1 MISYK
6 KFLYML
12 LFVPPFLFASEKSKT
27 VTLINQLNRDRIDA
41 YVVINTTEL
50 KNADESFDSE
60 TLKIFDGV
68 KEIQFQIEKNKSKG
82 DQIIL
87 VVDIKSS
94 GKKELKLV
102 WGNDKKSEFKNR
114 TYAELAM
121 KKPSSFDG
129 KKFRGTTFYNVTK
142 IKVPSVHTDHDA
154 LFKYEGPG
162 WESEKVGYRFYLDW
176 RNATDIFG
184 KKVNRLVLKNV
195 GIHDTLAQDDSYH
208 NMQDWGMD
216 IFKVGNSLG
225 IGSLGMM
232 SNGKVVM
239 VSKTDSIYCA
249 ISKNGPIKS
258 EVKTNY
264 YGWQVVDK
272 KFNVESRFSII
283 AGSRLSKHAIV
294 IDGEPENL
302 VTGLAKYE
310 GTSFLKSNNKKGW
323 NYISLYGKQSL
334 AGDDLGIALFYKQ
347 KDVIDLTEDNLSHI
361 VKLKP
366 TNGKLEYY
374 FAAAWQQEFNG
385 IKNKNEFEKFLNET
399 IQELNNP
406 IKVKY

>member
-6 KFLYML
+6 KFFFML
-12 LFVPPFLFASEKSKT
+12 IFIPLFLFASEKSKT
-27 VTLINQLNRDRIDA
+27 ITLINQLNRDRVDA
-41 YVVINTTEL
+41 YVVLNSTEL
-50 KNADESFDSE
+50 KNADESFDTQS
-60 TLKIFDGV
+60 LKIYDGE
-68 KEIQFQIEKNKSKG
+68 KEIPYQIEKNKSKG
-82 DQIIL
+82 DQILL
-87 VVDIKSS
+87 VVDIKANQS
-94 GKKELKLV
+94 KELKLV
-102 WGNDKKSEFKNR
+102 WGNDKKSEFKSR

-121 KKPSSFDG
+121 KNPSFFDG
-129 KKFRGTTFYNVTK
+129 KKFRGDTFQNVTK

-184 KKVNRLVLKNV
+184 KKVNELVLKNI

-225 IGSLGMM
+225 IGSLAML
-232 SNGKVVM
+232 SNGRVVM

-249 ISKNGPIKS
+249 VSKNGPIKS

-264 YGWQVVDK
+264 YGWQVDNK
-272 KFNVESRFSII
+272 KFNVESRLSIT

-294 IDGEPENL
+294 INGEPDNL

-310 GTSFLKSNNKKGW
+310 GTSFMKSNNKKGW
-323 NYISLYGKQSL
+323 NYIALYGKQSL

-347 KDVIDLTEDNLSHI
+347 KDFIELTEDNLSQI

-385 IKNKNEFEKFLNET
+385 IKNQNEFEKYLNET

-406 IKVKY
+406 LKVEY

>member
-6 KFLYML
+6 IFFYIFLL
-12 LFVPPFLFASEKSKT
+12 IPLFLFANVKSKT
-27 VTLINQLNRDRIDA
+27 ITVKNEINKDRKDA
-41 YVVINTTEL
+41 YVVIYSAEL
-50 KNADESFDSE
+50 KKDDESFDTQS
-60 TLKIFDGV
+60 LKIYDGE
-68 KEIQFQIEKNKSKG
+68 KEIPYQIEKNKSKG

-87 VVDIKSS
+87 VVDIKANQS
-94 GKKELKLV
+94 KELKLV
-102 WGNDKKSEFKNR
+102 WGNDEKSEFKSR

-121 KKPSSFDG
+121 KNPSSFDG
-129 KKFRGTTFYNVTK
+129 KKFRGDTFQNVTK
-142 IKVPSVHTDHDA
+142 IKVPAFHTDHDA

-184 KKVNRLVLKNV
+184 KKVNELVLKNI
-195 GIHDTLAQDDSYH
+195 GLHDTLAQDDSYH

-225 IGSLGMM
+225 IGSLGMI

-249 ISKNGPIKS
+249 VSKNGPIKS
-258 EVKTNY
+258 EIKTNY
-264 YGWQVVDK
+264 YGWQVDNN
-272 KFNVESRFSII
+272 KFNVESRFSIT

-294 IDGEPENL
+294 IEAEPENL

-310 GTSFLKSNNKKGW
+310 GTSFIKSNNKKGW
-323 NYISLYGKQSL
+323 NYIALYGKQSL

-347 KDVIDLTEDNLSHI
+347 KDFIELTEDNLSYI

-366 TNGKLEYY
+366 ANGKLEYY
-374 FAAAWQQEFNG
+374 FAAAWQQELNG
-385 IKNKNEFEKFLNET
+385 IKNQKEFEEYLSNT

-406 IKVKY
+406 IKVEY

>member
-1 MISYK
+1 MKFK
-6 KFLYML
+6 KIL
-12 LFVPPFLFASEKSKT
+12 LLIFIVPLIILANEKSKIIT
-27 VTLINQLNRDRIDA
+27 IKNEINKDRTDA
-41 YVVINTTEL
+41 YVVIYSSEL
-50 KNADESFDSE
+50 KKVDESFDTE
-60 TLKIFDGV
+60 TLKIYDGE
-68 KEIQFQIEKNKSKG
+68 KEIPFQIEKNKSKG

-87 VVDIKSS
+87 VADFKANQ
-94 GKKELKLV
+94 KKELKLS
-102 WGNDKKSEFKNR
+102 WGNGKKSEFKSC
-114 TYAELAM
+114 TYAELAI
-121 KKPSSFDG
+121 KKPTYFDG
-129 KKFRGTTFYNVTK
+129 KKFRGTKFQNVTK

-184 KKVNRLVLKNV
+184 KKVNALVLKNV
-195 GIHDTLAQDDSYH
+195 GVHDTLAIDDSYH

-232 SNGKVVM
+232 SNNKVVM
-239 VSKTDSIYCA
+239 VSKTDSIYCT

-264 YGWQVVDK
+264 YGWQVDDK
-272 KFNVESRFSII
+272 KFNVESRFSIT

-294 IDGEPENL
+294 IDGNPDNL

-323 NYISLYGKQSL
+323 NYIALYGKQSL

-347 KDVIDLTEDNLSHI
+347 KDLIELTEDNLSHI

-366 TNGKLEYY
+366 NDGKLEYY

-385 IKNKNEFEKFLNET
+385 IKNQKEFEEFLSNT

-406 IKVKY
+406 IKVEY